1 MRTAVFSIISPNYR
15 HFARV
20 LMDSARQHHPEWD
33 RFVLV
38 VGEPPA
44 ADRGP
49 EPFTTV
55 ALEALALPNPRQ
67 FCFRYTLLELNTGV
81 KPWMFAHLFR
91 QGYDRVIYLDPDIV
105 LYTPLVELDALPS
118 QTFLALTPHLTG
130 SIGAG
135 EDHPSERTIMQAG
148 AYNLGF
154 LSVSRRPPLESFL
167 AWWQEKLEFQCVVE
181 VERGLFVDQKWMD
194 LVPGLFPDVAILRQE
209 GYNVAYWN
217 LRQRHVAEVDGT
229 LTSNGQPLRFFHFS
243 GADPAFPEMV
253 SKHDGRLRL
262 ADVGAAGRLID
273 DYSAALRSAG
283 YDSFKNAAYAFGTFT
298 DGTRLPDA
306 ARIAYRHSAELQIAA
321 GDDPFDHPELFAGL
335 RDAYRPPLA
344 ARMAVVSYQT
354 LSRAR
359 PLVRLVPKS
368 MRTAL
373 REFLLGRREAA
384 APSFRG
390 SPTLS
395 PGLNVVGYV
404 GRNTGVGE
412 SARLC
417 LRSCQAA
424 DVPSHAIDIDDPDK
438 SGLQPRHRATI
449 YHVNADQTLIVRDQV
464 PQLFANSSYNI
475 GCWHWEL
482 PELPDAWI
490 ASAGPL
496 HEIWAPSSFIQGS
509 ISRKVTVPVVHMPHG
524 IAVGEIEACSPQEL
538 GVPDGRFTFLCM
550 FDFASVVQRKN
561 PHGAMEAF
569 RRAFPASSP
578 ATLLIKTS
586 HADAFPADYAQL
598 QEHLRGTENIILTD
612 RMLSRGRLNGLLAS
626 CDAVVSLHRA
636 EGFGLILAEAMF
648 LGKPVVATGWSGNM
662 DFMNSGNSC
671 PVAHELVTLDRP
683 YLDYEAG
690 QQWAEPDL
698 DDAARLMRRVVD
710 EQGWRTQIGAR
721 ARETIRTQFSPEAAG
736 RRYRRRLAFLGL
748 MEQEPISRT

>member
-38 VGEPPA
+38 VGESPSA
-44 ADRGP
+44 GRDA
-49 EPFTTV
+49 EPFTPV
-55 ALEALALPNPRQ
+55 VLEALALPKARQ
-67 FCFRYTLLELNTGV
+67 FCFRYTLLELNTAV
-81 KPWMFAHLFR
+81 KPWMFAHLFG

-118 QTFLALTPHLTG
+118 QTFLVLTPHLTG
-130 SIGAG
+130 SIGTG

-154 LSVSRRPPLESFL
+154 LSVSRQPALASFL
-167 AWWQEKLEFQCVVE
+167 SWWQEKLEFQCVVE

-194 LVPGLFPDVAILRQE
+194 LAPGLFPNVAILRHE

-217 LRQRHVAEVDGT
+217 LRQRHLAEADGG

-262 ADVGAAGRLID
+262 TDVGAAGGLVD

-283 YDSFKNAAYAFGTFT
+283 YDSFRNAPYGFGTFT

-306 ARIAYRHSAELQIAA
+306 ARIAYRHSAELQLAA
-321 GDDPFDHPELFAGL
+321 GDDPFAHPELFTGL

-344 ARMAVVSYQT
+344 ARMAVLSYQT

-359 PLVRLVPKS
+359 PLVRLVPKP
-368 MRTAL
+368 MRTAM
-373 REFLLGRREAA
+373 REFLLGRRESAA
-384 APSFRG
+384 RSFRG
-390 SPTLS
+390 RATLS
-395 PGLNVVGYV
+395 PGLNVAGYV
-404 GRNTGVGE
+404 GRDTGVGE

-424 DVPSHAIDIDDPDK
+424 GLPSQIIDIDATGAGTMP
-438 SGLQPRHRATI
+438 PRHRATI
-449 YHVNADQTLIVRDQV
+449 YHVNADQTLIVRDQL
-464 PQLFANSSYNI
+464 PQLFENSAYNI

-482 PELPDAWI
+482 PELPDPWI
-490 ASAGPL
+490 ASAAAL
-496 HEIWAPSSFIQGS
+496 EEIWAPSAFIQSS
-509 ISRKVTVPVVHMPHG
+509 ISRKVTLPVVHMPHG
-524 IAVGEIEACSPQEL
+524 IEVGEIEACPPQEL
-538 GVPDGRFTFLCM
+538 GVPPGRFTYLCM
-550 FDFASVVQRKN
+550 FDFASVMQRKN
-561 PHGAMEAF
+561 PFGAIEAF
-569 RRAFPASSP
+569 CRAFPASASSP

-586 HADAFPADYAQL
+586 HADAFPDDYARL
-598 QEHLRGTENIILTD
+598 QERLRGEEHIVLTD
-612 RMLSRGRLNGLLAS
+612 RVLSRGRLNGLLVS

-636 EGFGLILAEAMF
+636 EGFGLILAEAMS

-671 PVAHELVTLDRP
+671 PVAYELVTLDRP

-698 DDAARLMRRVVD
+698 DDAARWMRRIV
-710 EQGWRTQIGAR
+710 EEPEWRARIGAR
-721 ARETIRTQFSPEAAG
+721 ARETIRTRFSPEAAG
-736 RRYRRRLAFLGL
+736 LRYRRRLAFLGL
-748 MEQEPISRT
+748 MEQER